1 MEQSV
6 YAYWLQGTGRELQ
19 NWAALLGPSTYFWVA
34 SPAHFHM
41 GQGLPGDWLEQGS
54 VFNRQG
60 ELRWWKEG
68 NQYQALFFSEHEI
81 AGLSSL
87 EGQWEV
93 QEKDEE
99 VFLQDLAEPRVR
111 PTFDCYPHGAAKGRL
126 RAKVYRR
133 DGITVWISPRDFMSD
148 QQEGQS

>member
-1 MEQSV
+1 MGAV
-6 YAYWLQGTGRELQ
+6 YAYWLQGTEQELQ
-19 NWAALLGPSTYFWVA
+19 NWAALLSSPTSFWVT
-34 SPAHFHM
+34 SLAHFHM

-60 ELRWWKEG
+60 ELRWWKGG
-68 NQYQALFFSEHEI
+68 NRYQALLLSEQEI
-81 AGLSSL
+81 RGLLSL
-87 EGQWEV
+87 DGQWEV
-93 QEKDEE
+93 EEGE

-111 PTFDCYPHGAAKGRL
+111 PTFDSYPHGVTQGRL

-133 DGITVWISPRDFMSD
+133 DGITIWISPRDFMSD